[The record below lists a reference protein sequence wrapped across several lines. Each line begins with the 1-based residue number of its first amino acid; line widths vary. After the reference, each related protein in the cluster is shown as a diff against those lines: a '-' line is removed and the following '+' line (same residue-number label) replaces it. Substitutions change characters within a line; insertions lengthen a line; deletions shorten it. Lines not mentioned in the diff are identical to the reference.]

1 MLSCVLTCVVD
12 AVVPRDEPMGKY
24 IADRDVVRIC
34 TQDELEPLL
43 EKFARRDQ
51 TIDAE
56 LISPSIKSNTSI
68 GAALYVQIL
77 ASTSCSY

>member
-1 MLSCVLTCVVD
+1 
-12 AVVPRDEPMGKY
+12 MGTY

-34 TQDELEPLL
+34 TQEELEPML

-56 LISPSIKSNTSI
+56 LIAPSTKSNTSI
-68 GAALYVQIL
+68 GAALYVQIH
-77 ASTSCSY
+77 ASVPPRVVADACCA